1 MGFASLNPSYE
12 TKDGSRPPEN
22 SSTKAH
28 HRERPF
34 AIFLLITSQKI
45 LLSRWRMPVLDWHG
59 HNYSPASRIGA
70 RRAASSARN
79 RASTCMM

>member
-12 TKDGSRPPEN
+12 TKDGPQPPEN

-28 HRERPF
+28 RRERQF

-45 LLSRWRMPVLDWHG
+45 LLRQWRRPVLDWHG
-59 HNYSPASRIGA
+59 HNYSPASRNGA
-70 RRAASSARN
+70 RRAVSSARN
-79 RASTCMM
+79 RASACAM